1 MGRTVADM
9 ALNDDERRR
18 ILVPVKKLGR
28 LIQPLQIVDIADAVH
43 VPAISE
49 ETRRNIV
56 AESEVGVSFDRD
68 AVAVVKPA
76 KISEH
81 LMASKRGRFVRDA
94 FHHVA
99 VATYD
104 IDIMLHRA
112 IEWVI
117 FNR

>member
-1 MGRTVADM
+1 D
-9 ALNDDERRR
+9 DDERRH
-18 ILVPVKKLGR
+18 ILVPVKNLGG
-28 LIQPLQIVDIADAVH
+28 LIKPLQIIDIADAVH
-43 VPAISE
+43 VPAIGQ

-99 VATYD
+99 VAAYD
-104 IDIMLHRA
+104 INIIIKDREIRPVETMR
-112 IEWVI
+112 
-117 FNR
+117 